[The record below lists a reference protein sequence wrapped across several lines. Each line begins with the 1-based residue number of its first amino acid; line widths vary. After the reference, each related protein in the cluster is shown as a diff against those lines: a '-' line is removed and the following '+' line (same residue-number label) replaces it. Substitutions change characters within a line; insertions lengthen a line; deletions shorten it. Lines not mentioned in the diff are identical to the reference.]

1 MLTSLINLIWT
12 SSILEAKENRQE
24 ETSHTFLIFS
34 ASKATIS
41 SWSLSCSTSVNLCSN
56 VSFSSCSLLHSFWA
70 WVAWPLTVPRY
81 SCNPLMTPSK
91 SFFRASFAAI
101 WPMEDREREGDN
113 VNKEVLS
120 RYILTAFNLLSYLLL
135 VKDEI
140 LHFQLFLSYI
150 SFFMI

>member
-1 MLTSLINLIWT
+1 
-12 SSILEAKENRQE
+12 
-24 ETSHTFLIFS
+24 
-34 ASKATIS
+34 
-41 SWSLSCSTSVNLCSN
+41 
-56 VSFSSCSLLHSFWA
+56 
-70 WVAWPLTVPRY
+70 
-81 SCNPLMTPSK
+81 MTPSK